1 MVALDV
7 TDLARAPRGGSVSA
21 RGHLESTL
29 KKRWHDELV
38 AHPTTHA
45 WVLNLYRAGEHHPAT
60 VDDYFP
66 VAHAP
71 AGLDALLATHRSQE
85 AMHVRLY
92 ENAVARL
99 GESVEAF
106 AGLDVFNVAI
116 REHTPA
122 RFCIDDSDAPDVKT
136 EKLAH
141 FLAHAHFLE
150 ARIARS
156 LEHHVD
162 ACERAGQR
170 EVGKSV
176 ALVLGDEHEHARY
189 THAGVFDLLPRARA
203 LEVLDVHRRG
213 EARANLAFSARQVRS
228 HLARH
233 PSPSRSVWRFCA
245 FIMEEAVHRV

>member
-1 MVALDV
+1 MS
-7 TDLARAPRGGSVSA
+7 ARAQVESA
-21 RGHLESTL
+21 L
-29 KKRWHDELV
+29 KRRWHDELV
-38 AHPTTHA
+38 ADPTMHA

-71 AGLDALLATHRSQE
+71 RGLDAQLATHRSQE

-92 ENAVARL
+92 EKAVARL
-99 GESVEAF
+99 ERAVEPF
-106 AGLDVFNVAI
+106 VGLDVFNVAI

-122 RFCIDDSDAPDVKT
+122 SFRIHDDDAADTKT
-136 EKLAH
+136 DKLAH

-162 ACERAGQR
+162 ACERAGVLDVAKA
-170 EVGKSV
+170 VG
-176 ALVLGDEHEHARY
+176 LVLADEHEHARY
-189 THAGVFDLLPRARA
+189 TRAGVFDLVSRPRALA
-203 LEVLDVHRRG
+203 ILEVHRRG
-213 EARANLAFSARQVRS
+213 EERANLAFSARQVRS

-233 PSPSRSVWRFCA
+233 GSSSRALSNQVWRLCA